1 MKKTTLEMAIGIA
14 QANNV
19 PMDCGNGDITVY
31 VNEPRNLIIPM
42 DEAVWYYSKAKKA
55 IVPASTQDERRIIVK
70 PFGEYDKSV
79 IYDYD

>member
-42 DEAVWYYSKAKKA
+42 DEAVWY
-55 IVPASTQDERRIIVK
+55 
-70 PFGEYDKSV
+70 
-79 IYDYD
+79 